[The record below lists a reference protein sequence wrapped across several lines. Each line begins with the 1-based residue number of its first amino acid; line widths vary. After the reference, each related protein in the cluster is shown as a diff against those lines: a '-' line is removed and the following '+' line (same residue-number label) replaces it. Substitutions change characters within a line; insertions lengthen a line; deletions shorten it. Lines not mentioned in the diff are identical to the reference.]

1 MSRVA
6 SPAHQLAPGCLPC
19 REKGQKI
26 VQLDVALAMWDLL
39 LPPSRWQHIE
49 AWKEFLRT
57 HHKRA
62 VSRDTWNQLL
72 DFVLVGLGGLGGL
85 VALPRPCPSLWDSAA
100 LPCAR
105 ALGCANLLLLRP
117 ALYCPAMSS
126 AAGADCRLALHP
138 AACHTPT

>member
-1 MSRVA
+1 M
-6 SPAHQLAPGCLPC
+6 C

-49 AWKEFLRT
+49 AWKEFLHT

-72 DFVLVGLGGLGGL
+72 DFIQVWPAFKQQGLGLM
-85 VALPRPCPSLWDSAA
+85 R
-100 LPCAR
+100 
-105 ALGCANLLLLRP
+105 
-117 ALYCPAMSS
+117 
-126 AAGADCRLALHP
+126 
-138 AACHTPT
+138 